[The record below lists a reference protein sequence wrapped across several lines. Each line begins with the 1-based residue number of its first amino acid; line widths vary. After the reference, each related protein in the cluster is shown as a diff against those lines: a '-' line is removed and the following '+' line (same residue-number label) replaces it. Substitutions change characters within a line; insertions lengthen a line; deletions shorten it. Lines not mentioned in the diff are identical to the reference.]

1 MDTDTDKDKKD
12 LDLEVTPEEQKA
24 EQEFQ
29 KEVSEDEIRSKIAEE
44 LGIDP
49 EEQSDILDKLV
60 EREKAH
66 REKLSTAIKQKI
78 SWREKALQAFQ
89 KPKEN
94 PEEGKTQKETPD
106 FESLIEK
113 KLTERLEALELEKL
127 ELPDELKAEVKDLAR
142 LKGISV
148 REAAMHPY
156 IQSRKEQ
163 IEKEELLKKA
173 TPKRSNKGSY
183 AMNIDP
189 SKPLN
194 PEDFDFSTEEGVK
207 AWKEAKAAR
216 ARYLAQ
222 NK

>member
-1 MDTDTDKDKKD
+1 MDNDEQKKD
-12 LDLEVTPEEQKA
+12 LDLEITPEEQKA

-49 EEQSDILDKLV
+49 EEQSELFEKLV

-66 REKLSTAIKQKI
+66 REKLSGAIKQKI
-78 SWREKALQAFQ
+78 SWRAKALKASE

-94 PEEGKTQKETPD
+94 PEEGKTQIPD
-106 FESLIEK
+106 IESLIEK
-113 KLTERLEALELEKL
+113 KLQERLEARELEQL
-127 ELPDELKAEVKDLAR
+127 DLPDELKAEVKDLAR

-148 REAAMHPY
+148 REAAQLPY
-156 IQSRKEQ
+156 IRIRKEE
-163 IEKEELLKKA
+163 IEREELIKKA

-183 AMNIDP
+183 SLEIDP

-207 AWKEAKAAR
+207 AWREAKAAR
-216 ARYLAQ
+216 ARYLAK